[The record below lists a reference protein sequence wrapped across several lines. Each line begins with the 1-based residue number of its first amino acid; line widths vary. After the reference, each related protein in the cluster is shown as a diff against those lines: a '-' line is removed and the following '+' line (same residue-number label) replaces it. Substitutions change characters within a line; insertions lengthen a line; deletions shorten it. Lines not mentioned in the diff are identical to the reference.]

1 MLIEIDNWT
10 RDVLNNTTDYI
21 IKPRFKCIEHKW
33 YLDKDDL
40 VQTIA
45 DLTDELDRQCEKV
58 LNMDSS
64 IQVYFKG
71 RDVLKLSPRE
81 IEKFRQAEEILEEDL
96 DLKED
101 GTILKEQFC
110 LMIEELVDKICKQQL
125 ELEKRDEL
133 LKEINESKGW

>member
-21 IKPRFKCIEHKW
+21 IKPRSKYVEHKW

-96 DLKED
+96 DLKDD

-125 ELEKRDEL
+125 ELEKRDEII
-133 LKEINESKGW
+133 KEINESKGW

>member
-1 MLIEIDNWT
+1 MLIELDNWT

-21 IKPRFKCIEHKW
+21 IKPKFKYVEHK
-33 YLDKDDL
+33 YYIDKDDL

-45 DLTDELDRQCEKV
+45 DLTDELDRQYEIIH
-58 LNMDSS
+58 NFDSS

-71 RDVLKLSPRE
+71 RDVLKLTPRE

-96 DLKED
+96 DLKDD

-125 ELEKRDEL
+125 ELEKRDEII
-133 LKEINESKGW
+133 KEIHESKGW

>member
-133 LKEINESKGW
+133 LKEINERNGW